1 MSVSPSIANTLS
13 RSFNF
18 FEAEKRNSRRPRL
31 LSAGQVR
38 SPRTVSWPDAGSPRG
53 ADEVTMM
60 LCPRPSKP
68 VPAELH
74 SVTMMLCPRPSKPVL
89 PEFHSVTW
97 PDAGS
102 PRGADE
108 VTMMLCP
115 RPSKLVLPEFH
126 SVTWPDAGSPRGAG
140 EVTMM
145 LCPRPFKPVLPE
157 FHSVTWPDAGSPR
170 GADEVTMMLCRL
182 GKLPKALASH
192 PFRHPCFQEVAT
204 NRANGAVLGTCLAL
218 LAGS

>member
-1 MSVSPSIANTLS
+1 VKSGRAASSVPPPHRAQARVPMSVSPSIANTLS

-31 LSAGQVR
+31 LSAGGRQADWQTDRRAAQRAGQVR

-74 SVTMMLCPRPSKPVL
+74 SVTWPDAGSPRGADEVTMMLCPRPSKPVL

-108 VTMMLCP
+108 VTMMLC
-115 RPSKLVLPEFH
+115 
-126 SVTWPDAGSPRGAG
+126 
-140 EVTMM
+140 
-145 LCPRPFKPVLPE
+145 
-157 FHSVTWPDAGSPR
+157 
-170 GADEVTMMLCRL
+170 
-182 GKLPKALASH
+182 
-192 PFRHPCFQEVAT
+192 
-204 NRANGAVLGTCLAL
+204 RA
-218 LAGS
+218 

>member
-74 SVTMMLCPRPSKPVL
+74 SVTWPDAGSPRGADEVTMMLCPRPSKPVL

-115 RPSKLVLPEFH
+115 R
-126 SVTWPDAGSPRGAG
+126 A
-140 EVTMM
+140 
-145 LCPRPFKPVLPE
+145 
-157 FHSVTWPDAGSPR
+157 
-170 GADEVTMMLCRL
+170 
-182 GKLPKALASH
+182 
-192 PFRHPCFQEVAT
+192 
-204 NRANGAVLGTCLAL
+204 
-218 LAGS
+218 